1 MVYVLLFFKNNFIE
15 VKKKIYIYITL
26 YFFNSLKSF
35 IG

>member
-15 VKKKIYIYITL
+15 VKKKNIYITL